1 MYKACKTMA
10 LHPSLTGFLA
20 HTIVRFKL
28 VRYGE
33 NILHR
38 LSMLYLAVL
47 YSTPKFIRR
56 RLPLLDR
63 RIEELCSTLAR
74 KTVVNVNGIKFAL
87 IDYES
92 MRIVL
97 PELHE
102 KWMWDY
108 LKVKS
113 GGVFLDVGA
122 HVGKYVLQI
131 ARDVG
136 ENGLII
142 AIEPNPENY
151 AVLVKNIR
159 MNKIENILA
168 LNIAAWNEDCK
179 IELFTGV
186 AGGQHSLKRKA
197 KLGSVV
203 IEARALDNVL
213 KGIDVDLVKID
224 VEEAEVEVLQG
235 LENTLKK
242 CRPKVVMETFE
253 TNLETVKKFMIQL
266 GYNIMPIHASEFEK
280 GIYLYCRPQNS

>member
-1 MYKACKTMA
+1 MV
-10 LHPSLTGFLA
+10 LHPSLTAFLA

-38 LSMLYLAVL
+38 LSMLSIAVL
-47 YSTPKFIRR
+47 YSTPRFIRR
-56 RLPLLDR
+56 RLPLLAIK
-63 RIEELCSTLAR
+63 IEELCNTLAR
-74 KTVVNVNGIKFAL
+74 KTLVNVNGIKFAL

-113 GGVFLDVGA
+113 GDVFLDVGA
-122 HVGKYVLQI
+122 HVGKYALQI
-131 ARDVG
+131 ARVVG
-136 ENGLII
+136 ENGLVI

-168 LNIAAWNEDCK
+168 LNIAAWNEDCEM
-179 IELFTGV
+179 ELFTGV
-186 AGGQHSLKRKA
+186 AGGQHSLKREA
-197 KLGSVV
+197 KLGSIVV
-203 IEARALDNVL
+203 EARALDNIL
-213 KGIDVDLVKID
+213 KGINVDLVKID

-235 LENTLKK
+235 LENTL
-242 CRPKVVMETFE
+242 REHQPKVVVETVK
-253 TNLETVKKFMIQL
+253 TNLERVEKFMVNL
-266 GYNIMPIHASEFEK
+266 GYSITPIRQSETKE
-280 GIYLYCRPQNS
+280 GIYFYCYPTHIQHFYE